1 MFKKILITLI
11 ILGFLGGI
19 VGVCVGVWGYIYIS
33 RDLPNVASVDDY
45 EPPAASKVYS
55 NDGTLI
61 GEFFAERRYPVKI
74 ADVPLHVKQAFLAA
88 EDENFYGHAGIDPM
102 SIARAMIK
110 NFISGA
116 SRQGGSTIT
125 QQVVKNLLLSSEQTF
140 ERKIKEAVLAYMLE
154 ERYTKD
160 EILEIYLNKIFLGN
174 TAYGISAAA
183 KLYFHKEVGQITIAE
198 AAMLAGLPKAPS
210 SYSPVTNYPRARE
223 RQMYV
228 IRQMEKAGFIS
239 PEDADVARREK
250 IKVYAASS
258 QNVYQAPFYVAEVKK
273 ILDEKWPNLNL
284 TSDGLEIYTAA
295 DVDAD
300 RIATKALRSGLREV
314 DKRRGYRG
322 PLYNIPGAD
331 VQSYIDRNITMTDSF
346 DRDEL
351 YPAMIVSIDR
361 NAQSAHVVV
370 GKNATRKRV
379 SWKGKTWLTKYL
391 DNRDRISF
399 GQLIERIHLGDVIE
413 ISIPGDDENAEIEQ
427 TPQLEGAITILNP
440 ETGRVVAVV
449 GGYSYV
455 RSKFNRVTQGMRQ
468 PGSSF
473 KPIVYLSAID
483 SYGFTPA
490 TVVDD
495 SPRTFRVGDQFW
507 TPGNFD
513 GKFLGRMTLQRALEK
528 SRNII
533 SADLVSRIG
542 ADAVIRYARKLGVK
556 SRLQRVMSIALGSSE
571 VTLLELARAYG
582 VFAARGVLVDSSF
595 ITKIVDRHG
604 RVLYDADAERLLHAN
619 PVISEQSA
627 FIMSHM
633 MRGVVER
640 GTAMKVKALKRP
652 AAGKTGTSNDQMDA
666 WFVGFTPQWV
676 CGVWVGFDEKKEIG
690 EKETGG
696 VIAAPIFVDAMRDF
710 LDKED
715 KVQYERL
722 VLEAKAEAE
731 RRGTQYTTPP
741 PLEPADFVVPDGV
754 EPYWIDEDSGAV
766 VSSDT
771 PGAVLTYLPRGVE
784 IESELKTDSDSTVY
798 LDSY

>member
-1 MFKKILITLI
+1 
-11 ILGFLGGI
+11 
-19 VGVCVGVWGYIYIS
+19 
-33 RDLPNVASVDDY
+33 
-45 EPPAASKVYS
+45 
-55 NDGTLI
+55 
-61 GEFFAERRYPVKI
+61 
-74 ADVPLHVKQAFLAA
+74 
-88 EDENFYGHAGIDPM
+88 M
-102 SIARAMIK
+102 SIVRAMIR
-110 NFISGA
+110 NVMRGA
-116 SRQGGSTIT
+116 SKQGGSTIT
-125 QQVVKNLLLSSEQTF
+125 QQVVKNLLLTPEQTI
-140 ERKIKEAVLAYMLE
+140 ERKIKEAVLACMLE

-160 EILEIYLNKIFLGN
+160 EILEIYLNKIFFGN

-183 KLYFHKEVGQITIAE
+183 KLYYHKELGQITIAE
-198 AAMLAGLPKAPS
+198 AAMLAGLLKAPS
-210 SYSPVTNYPRARE
+210 TYSPVTNYPRARE

-239 PEDADVARREK
+239 NEDADVARREK

-258 QNVYQAPFYVAEVKK
+258 QNVYNAPFYVAEVKR

-284 TSDGLEIYTAA
+284 TNDGLEIYTAV

-300 RIATKALRSGLREV
+300 KFATKALRSGLRDV

-322 PLYNIPGAD
+322 PLNNIPGAD
-331 VQSYIDRNITMTDSF
+331 IQSYIDKTRIVGDSF

-351 YPAMIVSIDR
+351 YPALVVSIDR
-361 NAQSAHVVV
+361 NAQTAQVVV
-370 GKNATRKRV
+370 GKSATRKKV
-379 SWKGKTWLTKYL
+379 TWKGKGWLTKYL
-391 DNRDRISF
+391 DKKDHVSF
-399 GQLIERIHLGDVIE
+399 GQFNDHLHVGDVIE
-413 ISIPGDDENAEIEQ
+413 VAITTEDGTAEIDQ
-427 TPQLEGAITILNP
+427 TPEVEGAITILNP

-542 ADAVIRYARKLGVK
+542 ADAVIRYARKLGIA

-571 VTLLELARAYG
+571 VTLLELSRAYG
-582 VFAARGVLVDSSF
+582 VFAARGVLVDSTF

-604 RVLYDADAERLLHAN
+604 RVLFDADAERLTHAS

-627 FIMSHM
+627 FIMTHM
-633 MRGVVER
+633 MKGVVER
-640 GTAMKVKALKRP
+640 GTAIKVKALNRP
-652 AAGKTGTSNDQMDA
+652 TAGKTGTSNNQMDA
-666 WFVGFTPQWV
+666 WFIGFTPQWV
-676 CGVWVGFDEKKEIG
+676 CGIWVGFDEKKEIG

-710 LDKED
+710 LAKED
-715 KVQYERL
+715 TVQYERL
-722 VLEAKAEAE
+722 ANEAKLESE
-731 RRGTQYTTPP
+731 RRGVTYVPP
-741 PLEPADFVVPDGV
+741 APLEAADFVVPDGV
-754 EPYWIDEDSGAV
+754 DPFWIDEDSGAV
-766 VSSDT
+766 VTSDT
-771 PGAVLTYLPRGVE
+771 PRAVLTYLPKGVE
-784 IESELKTDSDSTVY
+784 IESELKTDSDSSVY